1 MYATELPVKKTNNGF
16 SFCDYSKKE
25 RKKNGGSEGLGFV
38 GIRVTKLQY
47 TIHYADRTLLKKLLM
62 REKKGTLIEM
72 QRAACLYFNR
82 FLTRA
87 NGFLSA
93 PLVFLL
99 LLLLYRFP
107 VNYRSG

>member
-1 MYATELPVKKTNNGF
+1 LE
-16 SFCDYSKKE
+16 E
-25 RKKNGGSEGLGFV
+25 RKKNGGSKGLGFV

-93 PLVFLL
+93 PLPLVFFSMLL
-99 LLLLYRFP
+99 IKNINNGIFI
-107 VNYRSG
+107 